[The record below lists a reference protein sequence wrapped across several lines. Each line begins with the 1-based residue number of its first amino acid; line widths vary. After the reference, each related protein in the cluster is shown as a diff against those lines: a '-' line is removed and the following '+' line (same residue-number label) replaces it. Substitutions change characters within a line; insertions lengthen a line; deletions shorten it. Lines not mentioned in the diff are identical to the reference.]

1 MPHLILASISGT
13 RILLGSPLG
22 FLIGLSLGA
31 LGGGGSILAVPVLVY
46 VVGQGAKA
54 ATTTSLIV
62 VGAASLIGMIG
73 HYRGGRVRLKAGL
86 AFGLAGLGGSFV
98 GSELN
103 KLVPGNVLLL
113 AFAGLMCVVGWRMWS
128 KGRADDAQ
136 VSSVASV
143 PNAAR
148 VAAGAVPAV
157 AGLGVSPAAAV
168 AGASVT
174 APLATRVSSRGH
186 AVGLDPTVESEFTY
200 GDSVGDDVGSAF
212 PNVPDFA
219 PVPEPRRRGG
229 ANLRVLLV
237 GTVVGFLTG
246 FFGVGGGFV
255 IVPGLVLAL
264 GYDMP
269 VAVGTSLLV
278 IVVSSIEGLAFR
290 LSTASIDWG
299 VALPFAAVS
308 IVGVIVGNLVAGRVP
323 AAKLNRWFVW
333 LLAGLAIYTAT
344 ESLIKLL

>member
-1 MPHLILASISGT
+1 MTHLMFASISGT
-13 RILLGSPLG
+13 RILLGAPLG

-31 LGGGGSILAVPVLVY
+31 LGGGGSILAVPVFVY
-46 VVGQGAKA
+46 VVGQSAKA

-103 KLVPGNVLLL
+103 RLVPGNVLLL
-113 AFAGLMCVVGWRMWS
+113 AFAGLMCLVGWRMWS
-128 KGRADDAQ
+128 KGRAEAGP
-136 VSSVASV
+136 VSASV
-143 PNAAR
+143 SAR
-148 VAAGAVPAV
+148 GAGTTAL
-157 AGLGVSPAAAV
+157 AGVGATSAV
-168 AGASVT
+168 AGASLT
-174 APLATRVSSRGH
+174 ATSFTGAGARGRI
-186 AVGLDPTVESEFTY
+186 AALDPLVEAEFTA
-200 GDSVGDDVGSAF
+200 GESVAEEGERDLPA
-212 PNVPDFA
+212 VPDFA
-219 PVPEPRRRGG
+219 PLPASRRRAG

-237 GTVVGFLTG
+237 GTVVGLLTG

-264 GYDMP
+264 GYEMP

-290 LSTASIDWG
+290 LSSSAIDWS

-308 IVGVIVGNLVAGRVP
+308 IVGVLCGNLVAGRVP

-344 ESLIKLL
+344 ESLLKLL